1 MIFIPYKSIE
11 NKGAKMLINNINQQ
25 NNKQNF
31 KGHIEVDLLKI
42 PEALRPRFIKTVQ
55 NELGSGLISKVVRD
69 KKHDVMQDVFIGVLP
84 ENLKNRNSSPG
95 KIVIATGNE
104 IDLIKQRGE
113 EFTQNKID
121 TIDRKFVDTISRI
134 LRHMTNVQKN
144 TAIKQVIGD
153 SGDITK
159 YVENVTIRI
168 NPNNGKIY
176 THNFQEKR
184 GVFAFRKTD
193 TDKI

>member
-1 MIFIPYKSIE
+1 MRV
-11 NKGAKMLINNINQQ
+11 NNINQQ

-42 PEALRPRFIKTVQ
+42 PEALRPRFIKAVQ

-69 KKHDVMQDVFIGVLP
+69 IKHDVTQDVFIGVLP

-104 IDLIKQRGE
+104 IDLIKQKGE
-113 EFTQNKID
+113 EFVQKKIA
-121 TIDRKFVDTISRI
+121 TVDRQFVDTISRI

-159 YVENVTIRI
+159 YVENVSIRI

-184 GVFAFRKTD
+184 GIFAFKKTD